1 MKCVQVK
8 RRLGRV
14 LLTAQQFNVVAGK
27 AAAPHP
33 LLQNA
38 VQIVSSLLEH
48 LPQVLAIL
56 YHKPIERTLREQM
69 NFDKLS

>member
-1 MKCVQVK
+1 MKCAQVK
-8 RRLGRV
+8 RKLGRI
-14 LLTAQQFNVVAGK
+14 LWTAQQFDVVTGK

-33 LLQNA
+33 LRQNA

-56 YHKPIERTLREQM
+56 NHKPIERTDE
-69 NFDKLS
+69 F